1 MNIDFASEL
10 DPEQYRA
17 VTATE
22 GPLLIIAG
30 AGSGKTRVITYRI
43 AKLLSMGVP
52 QEAILALTFTNKAA
66 REMADRA
73 RELTGLPLKNLLV
86 STFHSFGA
94 WFLRKEIHRLGWKEN
109 FTIYDEQDRMQ
120 AAKECARELGF
131 AMDGFDPAEA
141 ANFISARRT
150 GFSPARGKAAGEGAA
165 EGAAGG
171 SGGLGDG
178 YVGLFDEYRRSL
190 KLYNAVDFDDLIAM
204 PLEIMSAFPES
215 ANALRRRF
223 RYVMIDEFQD
233 TSLQQYELVN
243 AFAGNNVCAVGD
255 DDQSI
260 YSWRG
265 ANFGNI
271 EKFERD
277 HPGIVEIKLERN
289 YRSTSTILEAANALI
304 SHNVKRKKKNLWS
317 PGKKAG
323 VPIVVDELEDELDEA
338 EHIVARMKK
347 LRISDG
353 LPWDAFG
360 ILVRTN
366 AQARAIEET
375 LMESGLPYRTAG
387 GPSFYQRKEVRDML
401 AYLKAAAN
409 LDDDMSALR
418 VINVPRRGIG
428 KAGLEKIQGFARPR
442 GMSMHTALEMIERSQ
457 DPLGNAKPIR
467 EAMEFYAFLGAFR
480 ETLLSRKKP
489 LSACLREMVGQV
501 GYWRYLLEEYKAD
514 DKTAAW
520 KYRNIELLAASIER
534 WERDP
539 DTLDAGLYAYL
550 ARVALVTRDDPEDE
564 DGKISLLTIH
574 SAKGLEFDVVFIPG
588 CEEGILPHA
597 RSLEDGGG
605 DLEEER
611 RLFYVALTRAKKRL
625 FLSRCARRRRKV
637 QAVDTAPSPFL
648 EELPEEFIAHEEEA
662 AAAKS
667 EEELCRDV
675 FARMKSMF
683 PPKADAVPEA
693 NADPKAKADPNAGLT
708 A

>member
-1 MNIDFASEL
+1 MAIDFASEL

-17 VTATE
+17 VTTTE

-43 AKLLSMGVP
+43 ARLLSMGAP
-52 QEAILALTFTNKAA
+52 QESILALTFTNKAA
-66 REMADRA
+66 REMAERT
-73 RELTGLPLKNLLV
+73 RELTGLPLKNLIV

-131 AMDGFDPAEA
+131 GMEGFDA
-141 ANFISARRT
+141 AKAAAFISARRT
-150 GFSPARGKAAGEGAA
+150 GFSPTAGAREADAV
-165 EGAAGG
+165 G
-171 SGGLGDG
+171 SDA
-178 YVGLFDEYRRSL
+178 YEGLFEEYRKCLR
-190 KLYNAVDFDDLIAM
+190 LYNAVDFDDLIAM
-204 PLEIMSAFPES
+204 PLEIFHAFPES
-215 ANALRRRF
+215 ANALKKRF

-233 TSLQQYELVN
+233 TSLQQYELIK
-243 AFAGNNVCAVGD
+243 AFASDNVCAVGD

-265 ANFGNI
+265 ANFGNM
-271 EKFERD
+271 EKFEKD
-277 HPGIVEIKLERN
+277 NPGIVEIKLERN
-289 YRSTSTILEAANALI
+289 YRSTSTILGAANALI
-304 SHNVKRKKKNLWS
+304 THNVKRKKKNLWS
-317 PGKKAG
+317 PAKNLG
-323 VPIVVDELEDELDEA
+323 VPILLDETEDEA
-338 EHIVARMKK
+338 EEAENIILRMKT
-347 LRISDG
+347 LRIADG
-353 LPWDAFG
+353 LAWDAFG

-366 AQARAIEET
+366 SQARVIEES
-375 LMESGLPYRTAG
+375 LMEAGLPYRTAG

-409 LDDDMSALR
+409 LDDDMSVLR
-418 VINVPRRGIG
+418 IINVPRRGIG
-428 KAGLEKIQGFARPR
+428 KVGLEKISGFSRSR
-442 GMSMHTALEMIERSQ
+442 NMSMHMALEIIERSQ
-457 DPLGNAKPIR
+457 DPLSNVKSVR
-467 EAMEFYAFLGAFR
+467 EAMEFFAYLTSFR

-489 LSACLREMVGQV
+489 ISACLREMVDRI
-501 GYWRYLLEEYKAD
+501 GYWYYLLEEYKSD

-534 WERDP
+534 WEKDP
-539 DTLDAGLYAYL
+539 DTMDKGLFAYL
-550 ARVALVTRDDPEDE
+550 ARVALVTRDDPDDD

-597 RSLEDGGG
+597 RSLEEGDG

-625 FLSRCARRRRKV
+625 FLSRCLRRKHRM

-648 EELPEEFIAHEEEA
+648 AELPEEFL
-662 AAAKS
+662 KS
-667 EEELCRDV
+667 EDPVESARSEEDLRKDV
-675 FARMKSMF
+675 LARMKAKF
-683 PPKADAVPEA
+683 AEKA
-693 NADPKAKADPNAGLT
+693 G
-708 A
+708 

>member
-1 MNIDFASEL
+1 MDIDFTSEL

-17 VTATE
+17 VTNTE

-43 AKLLSMGVP
+43 ARLLSQGVP
-52 QEAILALTFTNKAA
+52 QESILALTFTNKAA

-73 RELTGLPLKNLLV
+73 RELTGLPLKNLIV

-94 WFLRKEIHRLGWKEN
+94 WVLRKEIHRLGWKEN

-131 AMDGFDPAEA
+131 AMDGFDA
-141 ANFISARRT
+141 AKAASFISAAKS
-150 GFSPARGKAAGEGAA
+150 GFIPAAATRQNIADRDKGNEYGSDTY
-165 EGAAGG
+165 GG
-171 SGGLGDG
+171 I
-178 YVGLFDEYRRSL
+178 FDEYRKTLRV
-190 KLYNAVDFDDLIAM
+190 YNAVDFDDLIAM
-204 PLEIMSAFPES
+204 PLEIFSAFPES
-215 ANALRRRF
+215 ANALRKRF
-223 RYVMIDEFQD
+223 HYIMIDEFQD
-233 TSLQQYELVN
+233 TSLQQYELVK
-243 AFAGNNVCAVGD
+243 AFAGENICAVGD

-277 HPGIVEIKLERN
+277 NPGIVEIKLERN

-304 SHNVKRKKKNLWS
+304 AHNVKRKKKNLWS
-317 PGKKAG
+317 PGKKKG
-323 VPIVVDELEDELDEA
+323 VPLQMEEAEDEA
-338 EHIVARMKK
+338 EEAENIVSRIKT
-347 LRISDG
+347 LRIAEG
-353 LPWDAFG
+353 LPWEAFG

-366 AQARAIEET
+366 AQARIIEET
-375 LMESGLPYRTAG
+375 LMEAGLPYRAAG

-409 LDDDMSALR
+409 LDDDISILR
-418 VINVPRRGIG
+418 IINVPRRGIG
-428 KAGLEKIQGFARPR
+428 KIGLEKISLFSRIR
-442 GMSMHTALEMIERSQ
+442 NMSMRTALEIIERAK
-457 DPLGNAKPIR
+457 DPLSEVKSVR
-467 EAMEFYAFLGAFR
+467 EAIDFFEYLATLR

-489 LSACLREMVGQV
+489 VSACLREMVTHI
-501 GYWRYLLEEYKAD
+501 GYWHYLLEEYKSD

-534 WERDP
+534 WEKDP
-539 DTLDAGLYAYL
+539 DTLDAGLFAYL
-550 ARVALVTRDDPEDE
+550 ARVALVTRDDSDDD

-574 SAKGLEFDVVFIPG
+574 SAKGLEFDIVFIPG

-605 DLEEER
+605 DIEEER

-625 FLSRCARRRRKV
+625 FLSRCMRRKHRM

-648 EELPEEFIAHEEEA
+648 EELPEGFLVSEDPAESA
-662 AAAKS
+662 RS
-667 EEELCRDV
+667 EEDLRKDML
-675 FARMKSMF
+675 ARMKAKF
-683 PPKADAVPEA
+683 VEKA
-693 NADPKAKADPNAGLT
+693 G
-708 A
+708 

>member
-1 MNIDFASEL
+1 MKIDFATEL

-141 ANFISARRT
+141 AAFISARRT
-150 GFSPARGKAAGEGAA
+150 GFSPARRKA
-165 EGAAGG
+165 EGEGG
-171 SGGLGDG
+171 SGAAAGASALGDG
-178 YVGLFDEYRRSL
+178 YAGLFEEYRRSL
-190 KLYNAVDFDDLIAM
+190 RLYNAVDFDDLIAM
-204 PLEIMSAFPES
+204 PLEIMSSFPES
-215 ANALRRRF
+215 ANALGRRF

-233 TSLQQYELVN
+233 TSLQQYELVK

-289 YRSTSTILEAANALI
+289 YRSTSTILDAANALI
-304 SHNVKRKKKNLWS
+304 SHNVKRKEKSLWS
-317 PGKKAG
+317 PGGKAG

-338 EHIVARMKK
+338 EHIVSRMKR

-366 AQARAIEET
+366 AQARSIEET

-442 GMSMHTALEMIERSQ
+442 SMSMHTALEMIERSQ
-457 DPLGNAKPIR
+457 DPLGNAKPVR

-501 GYWRYLLEEYKAD
+501 GYWRYLLDEYKAD

-539 DTLDAGLYAYL
+539 DTLDAGLFAYL
-550 ARVALVTRDDPEDE
+550 ARVALVTRDDPDDE

-611 RLFYVALTRAKKRL
+611 RLFYVALTRARKRL
-625 FLSRCARRRRKV
+625 FLSRCARRHRKV

-648 EELPEEFIAHEEEA
+648 EELPAELIAHEEEA
-662 AAAKS
+662 ASARS

-683 PPKADAVPEA
+683 PPKAEANPEA
-693 NADPKAKADPNAGLT
+693 SVDPKAGLT

>member
-43 AKLLSMGVP
+43 AKLLAMGVP

-150 GFSPARGKAAGEGAA
+150 GFSPARRKAGEGGP
-165 EGAAGG
+165 EGGAAPVG
-171 SGGLGDG
+171 SAAPGDG
-178 YVGLFDEYRRSL
+178 YAGLFDEYRRSL
-190 KLYNAVDFDDLIAM
+190 RLYNAVDFDDLIAM

-289 YRSTSTILEAANALI
+289 YRSTSTILDAANALI

-323 VPIVVDELEDELDEA
+323 VPIVIDELEDELDEA
-338 EHIVARMKK
+338 EHIVSRMKK
-347 LRISDG
+347 LRISEG

-366 AQARAIEET
+366 SQARSIEET

-409 LDDDMSALR
+409 LDDDMSVLR

-457 DPLGNAKPIR
+457 DPLGNARPIR
-467 EAMEFYAFLGAFR
+467 EAMEFFAFLRTFR

-539 DTLDAGLYAYL
+539 DTLDAGLFAYL
-550 ARVALVTRDDPEDE
+550 ARVALVTRDDPDDD

-588 CEEGILPHA
+588 CEEGIIPHA
-597 RSLEDGGG
+597 RSLEDDGG

-625 FLSRCARRRRKV
+625 YLSRCARRHRKV
-637 QAVDTAPSPFL
+637 QAVDAAPSPFL
-648 EELPEEFIAHEEEA
+648 EELPEELIAREEEA

-683 PPKADAVPEA
+683 PPKAES
-693 NADPKAKADPNAGLT
+693 DPKTGLT